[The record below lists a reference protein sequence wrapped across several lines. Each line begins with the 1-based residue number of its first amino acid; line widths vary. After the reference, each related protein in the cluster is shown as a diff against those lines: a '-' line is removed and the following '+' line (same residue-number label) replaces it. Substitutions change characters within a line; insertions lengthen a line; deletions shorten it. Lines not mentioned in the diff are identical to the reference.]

1 MGHIA
6 ALTLSHIT
14 THSITAAEQ
23 QYCISVVVVWC
34 LVMAQLAACGAASP
48 LCRGSAAES
57 SDWDTTGLH
66 QPEPG
71 HIAQCAGLGQAIARL
86 HVHMATGHRA
96 PGTPT
101 SLNMADNPTCSEE
114 VPLMRH
120 NCPDRGTMHGSVNYL
135 YLDCNQIKIH
145 EDKVVSY
152 GHCCDMWVV

>member
-14 THSITAAEQ
+14 THSPTSQQ

-48 LCRGSAAES
+48 LCGGSGAVS

-71 HIAQCAGLGQAIARL
+71 HSLHSVRGWAVPSLGCMSTWPL
-86 HVHMATGHRA
+86 VTGHRA
-96 PGTPT
+96 LPPHWTWQIIQRVVKRFHSCGTIVSGSRNYAWFCQLFLFRLQSNKNT
-101 SLNMADNPTCSEE
+101 
-114 VPLMRH
+114 
-120 NCPDRGTMHGSVNYL
+120 RG
-135 YLDCNQIKIH
+135 
-145 EDKVVSY
+145 
-152 GHCCDMWVV
+152 

>member
-23 QYCISVVVVWC
+23 QYCIISVVVVWC

-48 LCRGSAAES
+48 LCRGSAAVS

-71 HIAQCAGLGQAIARL
+71 HSVQGWAMPSLGCMSTWPL
-86 HVHMATGHRA
+86 VTGHRA
-96 PGTPT
+96 LPPHWTWQIIQRAVKRFHSCGT
-101 SLNMADNPTCSEE
+101 M
-114 VPLMRH
+114 
-120 NCPDRGTMHGSVNYL
+120 CPDRGTMHGSVNYL

>member
-48 LCRGSAAES
+48 LCRGSAAVS

-120 NCPDRGTMHGSVNYL
+120 NVSGSRNYAWFCQLSLFRLQSNKNTRG
-135 YLDCNQIKIH
+135 
-145 EDKVVSY
+145 
-152 GHCCDMWVV
+152 